1 MTWSLSSSLFFRSL
15 FSPSKS
21 NGDQK
26 KERKKTNVHSNC
38 RLEITESGN
47 VLTTDDGDSSKTAAA
62 LPMEMD
68 TDALD
73 LGGGDARPVVQT
85 PVQAVGRDDGV
96 QLVCVCVY
104 VCV

>member
-26 KERKKTNVHSNC
+26 KEKKPNVHSSC
-38 RLEITESGN
+38 RPGITESGS
-47 VLTTDDGDSSKTAAA
+47 VLATDDGDSSETAAA

-68 TDALD
+68 TDAPD

-85 PVQAVGRDDGV
+85 PVQAVGRGDGV
-96 QLVCVCVY
+96 QLVCVY